1 IQKRIQPNLLLN
13 CTLVLS
19 MAISSVTLRGATFM
33 LSRSTTLCPLHSAAN
48 FSSGKQTGM
57 SVAATPSINIHYLG
71 TVSRRVPLS
80 FPSTNRRFFCM
91 SSEAEAP
98 VADNVTSSVSN
109 TDSTPASPSTP
120 SNDPLK
126 DAAGTLDIRVGRI
139 IKAWRHP
146 EADTLYVEEV
156 DLGEPEPRTICSG
169 LVKYI
174 PLDTLQDLNVV
185 VLANLKPRNMRG
197 VKSNGMLLAAS
208 DASHEN
214 VELLSPPEGSIIGER
229 IWFGLEE
236 DKENQVSAASP
247 NQIQKK
253 KIWELV
259 QPHLK
264 TDSSCVAAL
273 GSHLMRTSAGLV
285 VSKTL
290 QNATIA

>member
-1 IQKRIQPNLLLN
+1 
-13 CTLVLS
+13 
-19 MAISSVTLRGATFM
+19 MATISSVTLRGATLM
-33 LSRSTTLCPLHSAAN
+33 LSRSNRLCPLHSAPISAGQRPSI
-48 FSSGKQTGM
+48 FQRGM
-57 SVAATPSINIHYLG
+57 SVAATTPSINLHYLG
-71 TVSRRVPLS
+71 TISRTFPLA
-80 FPSTNRRFFCM
+80 FPSTNRRFFCV

-98 VADNVTSSVSN
+98 VADNETSSSVSN
-109 TDSTPASPSTP
+109 TDSTLASPSSP
-120 SNDPLK
+120 SNDPVK

-174 PLDTLQDLNVV
+174 ALDTLQDLKVV

-229 IWFGLEE
+229 IWFSLEE

-253 KIWELV
+253 KIWESV
-259 QPHLK
+259 QPHLR

-285 VSKTL
+285 VSKSL